1 MGQKAFTENT
11 LFYGDN
17 LKILRDYLA
26 DESVDLIYLDPP
38 FNSDRNYN
46 VLFKDESGRESEA
59 QITAFDDTW
68 HWSERAYEDLRQAA
82 PVTVCDLLD
91 TYVNLLGRNEM
102 TAYLVMMAARL
113 IELHRVLRPTGS
125 LYLHCDPTA
134 SHYLKTVL
142 DMIFGVQNYRNEI
155 SWKRTSAH
163 NDSKRFGNIHDIL
176 FYYAKDIKQIFFNPI
191 YVPYNSDYLES
202 EFRKDEEG
210 RWYKAEDLTAPWH
223 GGEGGK
229 FSFHGRTPGNT
240 RMWRLNQEK
249 MEELWQQGRIKIGKD
264 GRPLLRGHIVYLDEK
279 KGMPM
284 QDFWDDVL
292 RIGNTA
298 KERLGYPTQ
307 KPLAL
312 LERIIQASS
321 NEGDI
326 VLDPFCGCGTAIHA
340 AQKLRRA
347 WLGIDVTHLAI
358 AHIKNRLKDAFDIE
372 RNRGYAMIGE
382 PEDLAGAR
390 HLAEDVGRYQFQWW
404 AVSLVAARP
413 YGGKADGKEGKKGAD
428 SGIDGIIAFHD
439 DPRARAKRVIVQVKS
454 GKVSVKDIRD
464 LRGALDR
471 EPDAEIG
478 VFITLQEPTK
488 PMLLEAE
495 SCGFYH
501 SANWNKDF
509 PKLQIVTIEQ
519 LLSGA
524 TVQMPPTAATHK
536 KAQRE
541 IEQSEQGAL
550 L

>member
-1 MGQKAFTENT
+1 MK
-11 LFYGDN
+11 
-17 LKILRDYLA
+17 K
-26 DESVDLIYLDPP
+26 V
-38 FNSDRNYN
+38 
-46 VLFKDESGRESEA
+46 
-59 QITAFDDTW
+59 
-68 HWSERAYEDLRQAA
+68 
-82 PVTVCDLLD
+82 
-91 TYVNLLGRNEM
+91 
-102 TAYLVMMAARL
+102 
-113 IELHRVLRPTGS
+113 
-125 LYLHCDPTA
+125 YLHELAGQPMTDLWTDIQP
-134 SHYLKTVL
+134 L
-142 DMIFGVQNYRNEI
+142 
-155 SWKRTSAH
+155 SAH
-163 NDSKRFGNIHDIL
+163 D
-176 FYYAKDIKQIFFNPI
+176 Q
-191 YVPYNSDYLES
+191 
-202 EFRKDEEG
+202 
-210 RWYKAEDLTAPWH
+210 
-223 GGEGGK
+223 
-229 FSFHGRTPGNT
+229 
-240 RMWRLNQEK
+240 
-249 MEELWQQGRIKIGKD
+249 
-264 GRPLLRGHIVYLDEK
+264 
-279 KGMPM
+279 
-284 QDFWDDVL
+284 
-292 RIGNTA
+292 
-298 KERLGYPTQ
+298 ERLGYPTQ

-372 RNRGYAMIGE
+372 RNRGYAIIGE

-390 HLAEDVGRYQFQWW
+390 HLAESVDRYQFQWW

-413 YGGKADGKEGKKGAD
+413 YGGNAESKQGKKGAD

-519 LLSGA
+519 LLNGA
-524 TVQMPPTAATHK
+524 TAQMPPTAATHK

-541 IEQSEQGAL
+541 AEQAEQGAL

>member
-68 HWSERAYEDLRQAA
+68 HWSERAYEDLRQTA
-82 PVTVCDLLD
+82 PVTVCDLLE
-91 TYVNLLGRNEM
+91 TYVKLLGRNEM

-113 IELHRVLRPTGS
+113 IELHRVLKPTGS

-142 DMIFGVQNYRNEI
+142 DMTFGVQYFQNEVI
-155 SWKRTSAH
+155 WKRSFGH
-163 NDSKRFGNIHDIL
+163 GDSTRTMGRSHDV
-176 FYYAKDIKQIFFNPI
+176 IFFYTKSKKYPLNRFYHEHNPE
-191 YVPYNSDYLES
+191 YLANFFKHHDERGVYKLENLTS
-202 EFRKDEEG
+202 PNPRPNLTYSYKGYPPPAKGWRVNLERMKQLDEEG
-210 RWYKAEDLTAPWH
+210 RLYFP
-223 GGEGGK
+223 
-229 FSFHGRTPGNT
+229 
-240 RMWRLNQEK
+240 EK
-249 MEELWQQGRIKIGKD
+249 KNGRIMKK
-264 GRPLLRGHIVYLDEK
+264 VYLHELA
-279 KGMPM
+279 GQPM
-284 QDFWDDVL
+284 TDLWTDIQPLSAHDQ
-292 RIGNTA
+292 
-298 KERLGYPTQ
+298 ERLGYPTQ

-372 RNRGYAMIGE
+372 RNRGYAIIGE

-390 HLAEDVGRYQFQWW
+390 HLAESVDRYQFQWW

-413 YGGKADGKEGKKGAD
+413 YGGNAESKQGKKGAD

-519 LLSGA
+519 LLNGA
-524 TVQMPPTAATHK
+524 TAQMPPTAATHK